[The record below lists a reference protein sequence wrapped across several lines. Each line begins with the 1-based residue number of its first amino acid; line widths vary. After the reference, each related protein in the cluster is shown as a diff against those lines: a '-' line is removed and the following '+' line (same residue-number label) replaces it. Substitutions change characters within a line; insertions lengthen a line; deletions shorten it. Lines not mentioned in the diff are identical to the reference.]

1 MLNMS
6 TYKLDLPQKN
16 SKALS
21 LFITVVCLT
30 IACQASAD
38 ESSVRSVSSIDA
50 YDNWPRATDSELAQ
64 QRGGFMLPNGVTID
78 FSFERIIS
86 LNGVETFSSL
96 LQFPEN
102 GLLLQ
107 NGSHNMASDLIVS
120 GLGNVI
126 QNNLDDQVIKTINEI
141 NIEIGNLQNIGL
153 HNSHGHGSMNMILP
167 VLH

>member
-1 MLNMS
+1 MN
-6 TYKLDLPQKN
+6 TYKLDFPQKN
-16 SKALS
+16 SKRLS
-21 LFITVVCLT
+21 LFIALVCLI
-30 IACQASAD
+30 IACHASAD
-38 ESSVRSVSSIDA
+38 ESPARSESDSIDV
-50 YDNWPRATDSELAQ
+50 YDNWLRATDGELAQ

-102 GLLLQ
+102 GLVLQ
-107 NGSHNMASDLIVS
+107 NGSHNLASDLAVS
-120 GLGNVI
+120 GLGHVI
-126 QNNLDDQVIKTINEI
+126 QNNLDNQVIKTLNEI